1 MEVEYDIIFIKK
13 TFFSI
18 FNFQFTSTFN
28 FTRLFKKLKYFLVN
42 YIRAIKRRRQ
52 DKTKQRDK
60 TMTDLIR
67 IPKIENYTQEII
79 NGDLILTPKKQY
91 LTENELYMT
100 QITNS
105 SIVECLIQKE
115 EEKISTEKSYR
126 GALIDIWKSMPTQKI
141 LQTTSFNF
149 KLTNENGKKG
159 YYWCDEI
166 KMSFQSK
173 DDEQTLK
180 EIIRMVKENKLT
192 IKLII
197 KLEIG
202 RMVHFKI

>member
-1 MEVEYDIIFIKK
+1 
-13 TFFSI
+13 
-18 FNFQFTSTFN
+18 
-28 FTRLFKKLKYFLVN
+28 
-42 YIRAIKRRRQ
+42 
-52 DKTKQRDK
+52 
-60 TMTDLIR
+60 MTDIIR
-67 IPKIENYTQEII
+67 IPKIENYIQEII

-105 SIVECLIQKE
+105 SIVECLIQKG

-166 KMSFQSK
+166 KMSFQNK

-192 IKLII
+192 IMLII

-202 RMVHFKI
+202 RMVHFKIE